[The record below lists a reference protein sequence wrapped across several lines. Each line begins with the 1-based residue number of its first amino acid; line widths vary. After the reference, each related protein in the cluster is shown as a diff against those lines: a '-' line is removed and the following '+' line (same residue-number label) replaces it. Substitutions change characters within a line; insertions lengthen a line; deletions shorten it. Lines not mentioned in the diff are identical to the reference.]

1 MPAPAIPSTHR
12 RLCLVRKEG
21 EMIIVGDDRNFIA
34 FTVEQA
40 WSNRVTISVVAPANV
55 RVLRDEL
62 LENPPIERGSR

>member
-12 RLCLVRKEG
+12 RLCLVRKEH

-34 FTVEQA
+34 FTIEKA
-40 WSNRVTISVVAPANV
+40 AGDRATISVVAPAGV

-62 LENPPIERGSR
+62 LENPPIKRSSR